1 MLCLKFQRDFQSA
14 KEECDKAI
22 ELDPVYVKALIRR
35 SKVNENIGN
44 LEESLEDVT
53 SACILEGFSSESTL
67 MSADRIL
74 KALGMIAGIFKV
86 LSSYLLFCVGKKHA
100 KAEMIKRKTVMPS
113 KHFIKTYLSSFQ
125 EDPVQSTSDVMNG
138 DGDTR

>member
-1 MLCLKFQRDFQSA
+1 MHVHCNFQKDFQQA

-74 KALGMIAGIFKV
+74 KALGTIAD
-86 LSSYLLFCVGKKHA
+86 LFLIVN
-100 KAEMIKRKTVMPS
+100 I
-113 KHFIKTYLSSFQ
+113 
-125 EDPVQSTSDVMNG
+125 
-138 DGDTR
+138 